1 MSVIGSFRSLIRNV
15 FRRERVESEL
25 DLEVRSYADL
35 LEEEKMSR
43 GMSPEEARRA
53 ARMEMGGPEQ
63 IKEVVGGARAGAWIE
78 TVWQDLRSGRA
89 DLAPESRLCGD
100 CDPNAGARN
109 RSEYCYL
116 QRRSSSFVEFAAV
129 STT

>member
-25 DLEVRSYADL
+25 ELEVRSYADL

-53 ARMEMGGPEQ
+53 ARMEMGG
-63 IKEVVGGARAGAWIE
+63 
-78 TVWQDLRSGRA
+78 T
-89 DLAPESRLCGD
+89 
-100 CDPNAGARN
+100 
-109 RSEYCYL
+109 
-116 QRRSSSFVEFAAV
+116 
-129 STT
+129 